1 MKNKIVRFALFAG
14 KINRQHVQLA
24 FALLALAML
33 VLGIGAPC
41 WEYRPWPTLIM
52 ILLFTLAIGLLV
64 GLGWARWHNQ
74 AYLAP
79 NLQILWLAMI
89 AFLPQL
95 FIAYLPATH
104 QLFADWFA
112 SANIVV
118 SLILFLVFAWLNRQ
132 LPGMPILISGLLLNF
147 VVIVAN
153 GGWMPISPQT
163 AYLLA
168 GKDILQFMNLGGRFG
183 EKDILLLTQNTR
195 FEFLADR
202 FLLPAWLPY
211 KTAFSLGDIMIG
223 LGAFW
228 LLAQPAPKIN
238 SLDKES
244 VLV

>member
-1 MKNKIVRFALFAG
+1 
-14 KINRQHVQLA
+14 
-24 FALLALAML
+24 
-33 VLGIGAPC
+33 
-41 WEYRPWPTLIM
+41 M

-74 AYLAP
+74 TYLAP
-79 NLQILWLAMI
+79 DFRFLWLAMI

-104 QLFADWFA
+104 QLFADGFA

-153 GGWMPISPQT
+153 GGWMPISLHT
-163 AYLLA
+163 ANLLT
-168 GKDILQFMNLGGRFG
+168 GKDVLQFVNLGSRFG
-183 EKDILLLTQNTR
+183 EKDILLPAQNIHL
-195 FEFLADR
+195 EFLADR

-211 KTAFSLGDIMIG
+211 KVAFSLGDILIG

>member
-1 MKNKIVRFALFAG
+1 
-14 KINRQHVQLA
+14 
-24 FALLALAML
+24 
-33 VLGIGAPC
+33 
-41 WEYRPWPTLIM
+41 M
-52 ILLFTLAIGLLV
+52 ILLLAVLTGFLV
-64 GLGWARWHNQ
+64 GLSRACWYKQ
-74 AYLAP
+74 AYVAP
-79 NLQILWLAMI
+79 NLQAIWLAMI

-104 QLFADWFA
+104 QLFADRFA

-163 AYLLA
+163 AYLLV

-183 EKDILLLTQNTR
+183 EKDILLLTQNTH

-211 KTAFSLGDIMIG
+211 KVAFSLGDIMIG

-228 LLAQPAPKIN
+228 LLAQPAPKMN

-244 VLV
+244 VLI